1 MSRIFRTLFLVSC
14 CLMAGALSAQSTAP
28 PKAPDSI
35 AIDGEIFQLADW
47 QLSPDQFVAAKMP
60 IRLVHPRP
68 DSETNS
74 WARHR
79 KAYPGIEYR
88 IPVSVQGG
96 AYPFYYEV
104 IQGPSGMT
112 VGQQIGA
119 ADYGILRWTPPGT
132 SGPQTVEVRVTDQEM
147 NSVTARFT
155 LTATTEGFVFIDP
168 KVASNGDGTINSP
181 LRDFWLIHGDGDPT
195 YNKYAGYIA
204 YLRDGTHRVAN
215 AGGWFPMS
223 ANSPMVVL
231 GYPGEAPVINSRNGY
246 ISVRSRNGPGDFF
259 FGGIK
264 LKDSNPDRENSRFF
278 SVGGT
283 AGYRST
289 FFELS
294 FEGHVSGTKG
304 NDNAHHI
311 HYSAQDGWTEYVTF
325 WGLQFRDQ
333 ASDGSS
339 IGSTYQTRYVV
350 VENNLFGAARSGF
363 APNAAVFM
371 KQESTYWSLR
381 RNISTEQAFR
391 SATLF
396 QNASNRKSP
405 PQPQLVEI
413 AYNLLRA
420 PDGSTVIHTAW
431 PPGGGTDI
439 GNPENTTWVYR
450 NTVIGRI
457 GGTDR
462 KYNTMV
468 FEANVY
474 ISDAEYYFAD
484 SGYRKVIVVGNDLT
498 ARTSAMSDILTDSF
512 SFRGQ
517 FKEAHFGRCGHEVA
531 Y

>member
-47 QLSPDQFVAAKMP
+47 QLPREQFVAAKMP

-181 LRDFWLIHGDGDPT
+181 LRDFWLIHGDGDAT
-195 YNKYAGYIA
+195 YKKYAGYIA

-215 AGGWFPMS
+215 TGGWFPMS

-246 ISVRSRNGPGDFF
+246 ISVRSSPGPGDFF

-294 FEGHVSGTKG
+294 FEGHVKGTIG
-304 NDNAHHI
+304 NDNAGQI
-311 HYSAQDGWTEYVTF
+311 HFGAQDGWTEYVTF

-333 ASDGSS
+333 EGAS
-339 IGSTYQTRYVV
+339 IGSTYQVRYVV
-350 VENNLFGAARSGF
+350 VENNLFGAAKVG
-363 APNAAVFM
+363 ATPNSAVFM
-371 KQESTYWSLR
+371 KQENTMWSLR
-381 RNISTEQAFR
+381 RNISLVQRFT
-391 SATLF
+391 SGTLF
-396 QNASNRKSP
+396 QYGADRKTP
-405 PQPQLVEI
+405 PQPQLVEMC
-413 AYNLLRA
+413 YNVLRS
-420 PDGSTVIHTAW
+420 DGTAINTAW
-431 PPGGGTDI
+431 NPSGASPDNPA
-439 GNPENTTWVYR
+439 GNAANTTWLYR
-450 NTVIGRI
+450 NTIIGRV
-457 GGTDR
+457 GGSDR
-462 KYNTMV
+462 RYNTMV

-474 ISDAEYYFAD
+474 LSDSELYLPTFGGRA
-484 SGYRKVIVVGNDLT
+484 VIVAGDDLT
-498 ARTSAMSDILTDSF
+498 GRSSDLGSILDGEYRLKGSYRASF
-512 SFRGQ
+512 LGTR
-517 FKEAHFGRCGHEVA
+517 GHEIPN
-531 Y
+531 